1 MALTRK
7 CTMCGRPIRGGD
19 PKQVRWRCDECKQIV
34 QTDTWLRK
42 NYGIGVQDFSE
53 MKRLQHN
60 KCAICLIQFKPGLHK
75 HTGIFVDHNHTTG
88 KARGL
93 LCSDCNLAVGFLRD
107 DPARAS
113 RLADYLYRAGE
124 RPKPVQ
130 TAQPVAQP
138 RTHGWLWG
146 AVAYGVRAL
155 WRRLDQDAAPRGGG
169 GQDVTPTGVA
179 V

>member
-1 MALTRK
+1 MAARRR
-7 CTMCGRPIRGGD
+7 CTMCGKPIRGGD
-19 PKQVRWRCDECKQIV
+19 PTQVRWRCDECKQIV

-42 NYGIGVQDFSE
+42 NYGIGVADFQA
-53 MKRLQHN
+53 MKHAQRN
-60 KCAICLIQFKPGLHK
+60 RCAICLIEFKPGLHK
-75 HTGIFVDHNHTTG
+75 YTGIFVDHNHTTG

-124 RPKPVQ
+124 RPKPAY
-130 TAQPVAQP
+130 TAQPVARP
-138 RTHGWLWG
+138 GLG
-146 AVAYGVRAL
+146 AVAYGLVRWL
-155 WRRLDQDAAPRGGG
+155 WRTTIARTAQDAAPSSGRE
-169 GQDVTPTGVA
+169 QDVTPQRVA